1 MRSVSYAA
9 ARSDRNPSEHASRWI
24 RAARTMIGLKIALM
38 AALIAALLV
47 AVRRTEIRR

>member
-1 MRSVSYAA
+1 VRSGFRA
-9 ARSDRNPSEHASRWI
+9 ARSAIRRPALGRNKERREPV
-24 RAARTMIGLKIALM
+24 IGLKIALM